1 MTPENANRR
10 IIKFLRDL
18 ADDGSVQI
26 TQNRHPLV
34 SATTGQKRSFGL
46 SCSPNSNFQQTMR
59 CLLVFDDP
67 LDHRARHPQRPGDS
81 PVTLPF

>member
-34 SATTGQKRSFGL
+34 SATHGGQKRTFGL
-46 SCSPNSNFQQTMR
+46 ACSPSSNYQRTIR
-59 CLLVFDDP
+59 CRLNRFVRLLPIDQKP
-67 LDHRARHPQRPGDS
+67 
-81 PVTLPF
+81 PFHFGGNK